1 MKGKQTNSTP
11 GRELIVGQ
19 SYELAHID
27 DMAPHPRNVNQ
38 GDVGAV
44 VESIKK
50 NRFFGAVTVQ
60 KSTGFIIAGKHRW
73 LAAKQ
78 CGLQHIPAIRVDVT
92 DEEAL
97 RILLVDN
104 RTTRLGQDDEAALAV
119 LLKEIAE
126 ATGTLDGTGFDGDD
140 LDTLLAE
147 LAAAEAKEQPTRFEH
162 EKLESASMDDLAPS
176 EEERATIV
184 GRKILIEYSGGKDS
198 SAVAL
203 WAKHFFPDQEIELN
217 FVDMGSDYV
226 GFPLYI
232 HDAAQFIDAKL
243 HVLRSKVTV
252 LDGML
257 AKGAWP
263 SPLFP
268 YCHNY
273 LHQPL
278 DDYLGTMD
286 PEKVIFMRGGRLAE
300 KARSSKARTSR
311 YLVIDR
317 LKNYLFFQPL
327 YWSDKATSDRTLKD
341 AGMKIWPGYERG
353 LHRTACR
360 ICPGQKRYVYS
371 AIRANYPD
379 VWLELLD
386 LQRRFGPGCW
396 GDPSGKM
403 SASFEHMA
411 DIGQEKFEIAMAGG
425 QVEEDPAIEVTEA

>member
-1 MKGKQTNSTP
+1 
-11 GRELIVGQ
+11 
-19 SYELAHID
+19 
-27 DMAPHPRNVNQ
+27 
-38 GDVGAV
+38 
-44 VESIKK
+44 
-50 NRFFGAVTVQ
+50 
-60 KSTGFIIAGKHRW
+60 
-73 LAAKQ
+73 
-78 CGLQHIPAIRVDVT
+78 
-92 DEEAL
+92 
-97 RILLVDN
+97 
-104 RTTRLGQDDEAALAV
+104 
-119 LLKEIAE
+119 
-126 ATGTLDGTGFDGDD
+126 
-140 LDTLLAE
+140 
-147 LAAAEAKEQPTRFEH
+147 
-162 EKLESASMDDLAPS
+162 
-176 EEERATIV
+176 
-184 GRKILIEYSGGKDS
+184 
-198 SAVAL
+198 
-203 WAKHFFPDQEIELN
+203 
-217 FVDMGSDYV
+217 
-226 GFPLYI
+226 
-232 HDAAQFIDAKL
+232 
-243 HVLRSKVTV
+243 
-252 LDGML
+252 
-257 AKGAWP
+257 
-263 SPLFP
+263 LFP

-396 GDPSGKM
+396 GDPEGKM

-425 QVEEDPAIEVTEA
+425 QIEEDPAIEVTEA